1 MLQTIITSGIVCL
14 AVCAFFFI
22 TENRDKPTGGRVV
35 KLHPLFLVVAM
46 IAAVL
51 FVGLAVFMAFRSE
64 FAVAWVFIAI
74 GVLAALMILGYFNS
88 RIFFDDTGMTCRNLF
103 GKKTV
108 IPYSEIVSVDMN
120 IDTVIKTARKKITV
134 YNYMRGGTDLLLS
147 IKKYEAGK
155 STGDR
160 PAPAAQKNKEDKPV
174 RKFSESVNRLSTVVF
189 TYVTCIV
196 IAVGIVAF
204 LMYSLLTD
212 SPLKED
218 EFFVQFVVV
227 GFAVAAF
234 IVGYVAL
241 AVYSA
246 KRAHRSKTLHKIA
259 EKLIP
264 NGYLEDD

>member
-35 KLHPLFLVVAM
+35 KLHPLFLVVAL

-74 GVLAALMILGYFNS
+74 GVLAALMILDYFNS
-88 RIFFDDTGMTCRNLF
+88 RIFFDDTSMTCRNLF
-103 GKKTV
+103 G
-108 IPYSEIVSVDMN
+108 
-120 IDTVIKTARKKITV
+120 KITV

-155 STGDR
+155 SADDR
-160 PAPAAQKNKEDKPV
+160 PVPAAPKNKEDKPV

-227 GFAVAAF
+227 GFAAAAF

-264 NGYLEDD
+264 NGYLKDD